1 MGLLA
6 SGDVRGLAVSSM
18 TRSTALPDV
27 PTIAE
32 TICPGFEVTG
42 WFGILAPAQM
52 DAALAAR
59 LNNEINRILLAAEF
73 RVRLTALG
81 IEPIGGSP
89 EDFARLLAAETGRW
103 TALIREL
110 GISAQ

>member
-1 MGLLA
+1 MHLC
-6 SGDVRGLAVSSM
+6 
-18 TRSTALPDV
+18 
-27 PTIAE
+27 E
-32 TICPGFEVTG
+32 
-42 WFGILAPAQM
+42 Q
-52 DAALAAR
+52 AATEQDPQKLME
-59 LNNEINRILLAAEF
+59 LINEINRILLAAEF